1 MSKSE
6 VEQYQ
11 LLTTHTADTDLVPR
25 SLSIKQHGIAMQEGL
40 TGSFREGSSLL
51 DALTCWG

>member
-51 DALTCWG
+51 DALTC

>member
-25 SLSIKQHGIAMQEGL
+25 SLSIKQHGIASCRKVCLVRFEKVL
-40 TGSFREGSSLL
+40 RF
-51 DALTCWG
+51 